1 MLNKELILAQSETYD
16 SFYLY
21 DENTIVENTG
31 RLKRDFEGVDFLYS
45 IKTNSFPSIVKC
57 VLSQGFGVDAASAAE
72 VMQGVQNG
80 VSKDRIQ
87 YSAPGKTKKDIEDT
101 IGVSTIIADSIGE
114 LGLIRQAVR
123 EKGVTA
129 KIGIRVNPSFSFFG
143 GAGTPSKFGMDE
155 ELLFE
160 FIPKLKEMPEIE
172 VVGLHVHLRSQ
183 ELSAAVLEKYYENL
197 FILAGKF
204 QAAYGRPLS
213 FLNMGSGIGI
223 SYAPED
229 TPLDTASLG
238 TAAAELIRRYSSQ
251 FPHMKVYIETGRY
264 VVGKS
269 GVYVTKVLDK
279 KVSHGKTFV
288 ILKNTL
294 NGFIR
299 PSLAQLITSCA
310 GDRPLFASEPLFTG
324 PNAFSFVALSSA
336 PETETVTLVG
346 NLCTAADIVAKDV
359 ELPKMQPG
367 DIVIMTNAGSYAAVL
382 SPMQFSSQ
390 EAPAQLMLTRDGEVV
405 HADIA
410 R

>member
-1 MLNKELILAQSETYD
+1 MFNKKMILSQSEIYD

-21 DENTIVENTG
+21 DENAIAESAE
-31 RLKRDFEGVDFLYS
+31 RLKRDFKGVDFLYS
-45 IKTNSFPSIVKC
+45 IKTNSYPAIVKC
-57 VLSQGFGVDAASAAE
+57 ILSQGLGADAASAAE
-72 VMQGVQNG
+72 VMLGVQNG

-87 YSAPGKTKKDIEDT
+87 FSAPGKTKKDIDST
-101 IGVSTIIADSIGE
+101 IDVSTIIADSFGE
-114 LGLIRQAVR
+114 LHLIRQLAR
-123 EKGVTA
+123 ERGITA

-143 GAGTPSKFGMDE
+143 GAGTPSKFGIDE

-172 VVGLHVHLRSQ
+172 VAGLHVHLRSQ

-204 QAAYGRPLS
+204 QAAYERPLS

-223 SYAPED
+223 PYAPED

-238 TAAAELIRRYSSQ
+238 TAAAKLIRRFSSQ
-251 FPHMKVYIETGRY
+251 FPLMKVYIETGRY

-299 PSLAQLITSCA
+299 PSLAQLITSYA
-310 GDRPLFASEPLFTG
+310 GDQPLFASEPLFTG
-324 PNAFSFVALSSA
+324 PNAFEFAVLSS
-336 PETETVTLVG
+336 ETKTETVTLAG
-346 NLCTAADIVAKDV
+346 NLCTATDVVAKDV

-367 DIVIMTNAGSYAAVL
+367 DIVVMTNAGSYAAVL